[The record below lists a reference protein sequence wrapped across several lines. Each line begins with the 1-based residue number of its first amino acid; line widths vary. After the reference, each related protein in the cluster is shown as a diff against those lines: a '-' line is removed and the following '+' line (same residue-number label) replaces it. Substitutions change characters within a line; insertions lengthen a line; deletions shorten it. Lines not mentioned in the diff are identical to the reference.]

1 MILEVGGGGGCIS
14 RRWLCFLKL
23 ELYPLDKQWSIGAS
37 SDVVMAKYSGE
48 VWLLSSAAAHRGIV
62 GHIRPY
68 SALAAKVEEYAWEG
82 AESYGTKKRV
92 LTWLEKI

>member
-23 ELYPLDKQWSIGAS
+23 ELYPRVERWSISVS
-37 SDVVMAKYSGE
+37 SDVVMAKEKRE
-48 VWLLSSAAAHRGIV
+48 VWLLSSAAVYRGVV

-68 SALAAKVEEYAWEG
+68 SALAAKVEEYAWERTEG
-82 AESYGTKKRV
+82 YSMKKRV

>member
-1 MILEVGGGGGCIS
+1 MVEVREEGGCIS

-23 ELYPLDKQWSIGAS
+23 EQYPYIERWSIGAS
-37 SDVVMAKYSGE
+37 SDVMMAKEKRE
-48 VWLLSSAAAHRGIV
+48 VWLLSSAAVRHGAV

-68 SALAAKVEEYAWEG
+68 SALAAKVEEYAWER

-92 LTWLEKI
+92 STWLEKI